1 MSSLPILEAIPAI
14 KAGLSERDE
23 LVLEAPPGAGK
34 TTQVPLSLLEEP
46 WLGEQ
51 KILMLE
57 PRRLAARAAAERM
70 AQTLGE
76 KVGQTVGYRVR
87 LDTKVSAV
95 TRIEV
100 VTEGILARLL
110 QEDPS
115 LEGIG
120 LLIFDEFHERSL
132 DADLGLALA
141 KQGRE
146 LFGDLRERPLKL
158 LIMSATLDGEQVS
171 QLLANDQGL
180 AAPRVQSQGR
190 MYSVDIRYG
199 KAYQYAERIVDRV
212 VQTVCDAI
220 EDEPG
225 SILVFLPG
233 QGEIAR
239 ANEQLRERLKSRD
252 EIVIT
257 PLYGDLSL
265 TQQRQ
270 AIEPCVQGQRKIV
283 LATSIAETSLTID
296 GVRVVIDCG
305 LSRLPVFDPNTGLTR
320 LATQRV
326 SRAAAT
332 QRAGRAGRLKE
343 GVCYRLWS
351 ASQQDELA
359 AFTPAEILNADLSP
373 LALQLLNW
381 GLDDPSELDWLDTP
395 AKAPFEQALELLQ
408 RLEAVQLKSQG
419 EGQSWS
425 ITAMGKAMLQ
435 LPTHPRLA
443 HMMIKGRAAG
453 KEQLVC
459 ELAALISERDIARD
473 QARHLGA
480 DIQPRLEMLRGE
492 RKAPYAAKGSI
503 SRLRAQIQQYRRQ
516 LGKLPSSATEGI
528 LSDTTALSADN
539 SIAIG
544 LLLAFA
550 YPDRVALR
558 RSGQRTQ
565 YQMSNGRAVEFIQ
578 EDALC
583 REPWL
588 VILSAGGQQGRRSD
602 RIFLAAAIDEN
613 TFVKTFRSQLEEKV
627 SIEWEERQDRL
638 IGQSFQQFGRL
649 SFNHQPLTSI
659 DDDHRRN
666 ALLELVQQRGMTL
679 FKCSAELQQWR
690 ERIMLLMQ
698 HDRNHAWPDVSDEGL
713 LNSVEQWLAPFLQ
726 GKTLKT
732 LTKLS
737 DFSKLDLN
745 DMLHSLLTWPLPQ
758 RLNELAPT
766 HIRVPSGSNIQI
778 DYSCQ
783 PPVLAVKLQEMFGC
797 TQTPAIVGGKQ
808 SLMVHLL
815 SPARRPLQVTQDLA
829 GFWQGSY
836 QQVKKEM
843 KGRYPKHPWPDNPLE
858 AIATGKTKAK
868 M

>member
-14 KAGLSERDE
+14 KAGLSQRHE

-34 TTQVPLSLLEEP
+34 TTQVPLSLLQEP

-70 AQTLGE
+70 AHTLGE

-87 LDTKVSAV
+87 LDTQVSAA

-100 VTEGILARLL
+100 VTEGILSRLL
-110 QEDPS
+110 QQDPS
-115 LEGIG
+115 LDGIG

-132 DADLGLALA
+132 EGDLGLALA

-146 LFGDLRERPLKL
+146 LFGDLREQPLKL

-171 QLLANDQGL
+171 QLLVNDQGL

-190 MYSVDIRYG
+190 MYPVDIRYG
-199 KAYQYAERIVDRV
+199 QAYQYGERIVDRV

-220 EDEPG
+220 ADESG

-233 QGEIAR
+233 QGEIVR
-239 ANEQLRERLKSRD
+239 AHTQLRERLKEKD
-252 EIVIT
+252 EIIIT
-257 PLYGDLSL
+257 PLFGDLSL
-265 TQQRQ
+265 SQQRQ
-270 AIEPCVQGQRKIV
+270 AIEPCAAGQRKIV

-332 QRAGRAGRLKE
+332 QRAGRAGRLQE

-359 AFTPAEILNADLSP
+359 AFTPAEILNADLSS

-395 AKAPFEQALELLQ
+395 AKAPFEQALELLH
-408 RLEAVQLKSQG
+408 RLEAVQCQRQG
-419 EGQSWS
+419 ATQSWA

-443 HMMIKGRAAG
+443 HMMIKGRTAG
-453 KEQLVC
+453 QEQLVC
-459 ELAALISERDIARD
+459 ELAALIGERDIARD

-480 DIQPRLEMLRGE
+480 DIQPRLEILRGE
-492 RKAPYAAKGSI
+492 RKAAHAAKGSI

-516 LGKLPSSATEGI
+516 LSKLKYFEI
-528 LSDTTALSADN
+528 EELSDKSDLSEAN
-539 SIAIG
+539 PIATG
-544 LLLAFA
+544 VLLAFA

-558 RSGQRTQ
+558 RRGQRTQ
-565 YQMSNGRAVEFIQ
+565 YQMSNGRAVEFTQ

-602 RIFLAAAIDEN
+602 RIFLAAAMDEN
-613 TFVKTFRSQLEEKV
+613 IFLKTFASQFEDKV
-627 SIEWEERQDRL
+627 SIEWDERQNRL
-638 IGQSFQQFGRL
+638 IAESSQQFGRL
-649 SFNHQPLTSI
+649 SFNHQTLTKI
-659 DDDHRRN
+659 DDEQRRN
-666 ALLELVQQRGMTL
+666 ALLELVKQRGMTL
-679 FKCSAELQQWR
+679 FTSTAELQQWR
-690 ERIMLLMQ
+690 ERILLVAEY
-698 HDRNHAWPDVSDEGL
+698 DRDHAWPDVSDEGL
-713 LNSVEQWLAPFLQ
+713 LANLEQWLAPFLQ
-726 GKTLKT
+726 GKTLTK

-737 DFSKLDLN
+737 DFQKLDLN
-745 DMLHSLLTWPLPQ
+745 AMLQSLLPWPLPQ
-758 RLNELAPT
+758 RLNQLAPT
-766 HIRVPSGSNIQI
+766 HIRVPSGSNIKI

-797 TQTPAIVGGKQ
+797 TQTPSVVEGKQ
-808 SLMVHLL
+808 PLMIHLL

-836 QQVKKEM
+836 EQVKKEM

-858 AIATGKTKAK
+858 AIATKKTKAK